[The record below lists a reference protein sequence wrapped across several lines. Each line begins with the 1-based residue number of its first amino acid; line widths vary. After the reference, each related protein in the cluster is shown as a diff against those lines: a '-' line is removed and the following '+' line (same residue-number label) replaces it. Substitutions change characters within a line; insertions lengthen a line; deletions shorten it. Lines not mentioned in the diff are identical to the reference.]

1 MNPQDFVTPCF
12 GLDLILV
19 EGLQGED
26 AVSVDEI
33 FGGRFIDIGDGLF
46 VCSWGPML

>member
-1 MNPQDFVTPCF
+1 
-12 GLDLILV
+12 LSLISV

-33 FGGRFIDIGDGLF
+33 FGSWFVDIGD
-46 VCSWGPML
+46 C